1 MNVANRPSKKRK
13 SRFSSDSSMD
23 SWTLLAF
30 VAGALTSTGYLPQI
44 VKGLR
49 TKKLADVSLLMP
61 AVLGSGMFMW
71 FIYGLARE
79 DIAIIA
85 ANVAGTSLT
94 AVLIALKLRY
104 DGLRVGA
111 LKAQ

>member
-1 MNVANRPSKKRK
+1 
-13 SRFSSDSSMD
+13 MD